1 MFRWPRFCRRRTLP
15 EGFDER
21 RKFLRLDTKF
31 PVQYSIVPKDKE
43 KEIKQRRFHKEA
55 KVKNIGGGGLLV
67 EIPILAEELLLTTH
81 LIEVKFTL
89 PEDKEP
95 IDAIARIVC
104 VEKPE
109 YIEGF
114 YLRLEFVRISDENRK
129 RLMNYIR
136 AKDKKR

>member
-1 MFRWPRFCRRRTLP
+1 MFRWPRFCRRRSFT
-15 EGFDER
+15 ERFDER
-21 RKFLRLDTKF
+21 RKFLRLDTNI

-43 KEIKQRRFHKEA
+43 EEIEQRGFHKEA
-55 KVKNIGGGGLLV
+55 ETKSIGGGGLLV

-81 LIEVKFTL
+81 LIKIKFTL

-95 IDAIARIVC
+95 IDAIAKMVC

-114 YLRLEFVRISDENRK
+114 YLRLEFVKIGDEDRK
-129 RLMNYIR
+129 KLMNYIR
-136 AKDKKR
+136 AKHKKR